1 MPKPD
6 LSTVPEWYHRYI
18 NQVQEEDLDKAI
30 QTNTETSIQFLH
42 SIPEEK
48 WNHRY
53 ADDKWSIKEMIQHII
68 DAERIFSYRALCFAR
83 GEKTSLPGFEEND
96 YAAASKA
103 DTRSKE
109 ELIEE
114 FETVR
119 KSIHQLF
126 NSLDEEQLHSV
137 GVANNDLIS
146 VNAIGFIIPGHVQH
160 HINIL
165 RERYL

>member
-83 GEKTSLPGFEEND
+83 GEKISLPGFEEND

-119 KSIHQLF
+119 KSIQQLF

-137 GVANNDLIS
+137 GIANNNFIS

>member
-119 KSIHQLF
+119 KSIQQLF

-137 GVANNDLIS
+137 GIANNNFIS

>member
-119 KSIHQLF
+119 KSIQQLF

-137 GVANNDLIS
+137 GIANNNLIS

>member
-6 LSTVPEWYHRYI
+6 LLTIPEWYHKYV
-18 NQVQEEDLDKAI
+18 NQVQEPDLNKAI
-30 QTNTETSIQFLH
+30 QTNTEASIQFLH
-42 SIPEEK
+42 SIPEER

-53 ADDKWSIKEMIQHII
+53 AEGKWSIREMIQHII

-103 DTRSKE
+103 DSRSKG

-119 KSIHQLF
+119 KSIQQLF
-126 NSLDEEQLHSV
+126 SSFDEKQLNAV
-137 GVANNDLIS
+137 GVANNNPIS

-165 RERYL
+165 